1 VSQPA
6 SGFARALAALR
17 EAEIDFVVVGVGG
30 INFYARTPGEVFA
43 TVDLDTLLAPA
54 TANLGAALRVLSE
67 RGYHFEFGD
76 EPFLDQD
83 DEVVLARVIAN
94 GACLTALHSE
104 EGQIDLMTSIAGFRY
119 ADLASDAT
127 SFEVAGATVRVGRLE
142 KLLRSKER
150 SGRPK
155 DREFLR
161 AFAARASNEELD

>member
-1 VSQPA
+1 M
-6 SGFARALAALR
+6 
-17 EAEIDFVVVGVGG
+17 
-30 INFYARTPGEVFA
+30 
-43 TVDLDTLLAPA
+43 
-54 TANLGAALRVLSE
+54 
-67 RGYHFEFGD
+67 
-76 EPFLDQD
+76 
-83 DEVVLARVIAN
+83 LARVIAN

-142 KLLRSKER
+142 KLLSSKER

-161 AFAARASNEELD
+161 AFAARGSEEELD